1 MLEENKMQ
9 PMFIEAEQSWDLG
22 RLYKDLAGIKG
33 KHLSP
38 MEKIYLKGLLLGQS
52 PTRIAEVL
60 HKNPKGVEVDLSKTL
75 YQYVKDVLD
84 RSEEKIENW
93 REIKDWLE
101 DAGYRKSFSSVFD
114 IHNITIANTN
124 FSIEKLQ
131 FSIEKIQ
138 IERIKSENN
147 KIAIDVSVRFISNPE
162 SEKDNSK

>member
-1 MLEENKMQ
+1 MLEETMQ

-101 DAGYRKSFSSVFD
+101 EAGYRKSFNSIFG
-114 IHNITIANTN
+114 IHNIT
-124 FSIEKLQ
+124 IEKLQ
-131 FSIEKIQ
+131 FSVEKIQ
-138 IERIKSENN
+138 IERIKSENS
-147 KIAIDVSVRFISNPE
+147 KVMIDINIRLTSILE
-162 SEKDNSK
+162 SQK

>member
-52 PTRIAEVL
+52 PAKMAEIL
-60 HKNPKGVEVDLSKTL
+60 NKNPKGVEVDLSKTL

-84 RSEEKIENW
+84 RSDEKIENW

-101 DAGYRKSFSSVFD
+101 EAGYRKSFNSVFS
-114 IHNITIANTN
+114 IKNII
-124 FSIEKLQ
+124 IEKLQ
-131 FSIEKIQ
+131 FSVEKIQ
-138 IERIKSENN
+138 IENVKYENS
-147 KIAIDVSVRFISNPE
+147 KIAIDVSIRLVSNPE
-162 SEKDNSK
+162 SETDNFK

>member
-1 MLEENKMQ
+1 MLEENNMQ

-22 RLYKDLAGIKG
+22 RLYKDLAEIKG

-52 PTRIAEVL
+52 PTKIAEVL
-60 HKNPKGVEVDLSKTL
+60 NKNPKGVEVDLSKTL

-101 DAGYRKSFSSVFD
+101 DAGYRKSFSSVFS
-114 IHNITIANTN
+114 IKNIL
-124 FSIEKLQ
+124 IEKLQ
-131 FSIEKIQ
+131 FSVEKIQ
-138 IERIKSENN
+138 IENVKYENN

-162 SEKDNSK
+162 SEKENYK

>member
-33 KHLSP
+33 KQLSP

-52 PTRIAEVL
+52 PTKIAEIL
-60 HKNPKGVEVDLSKTL
+60 NKNPKGVEVDLSKTL

-101 DAGYRKSFSSVFD
+101 DAGYRKSFNSVFS
-114 IHNITIANTN
+114 IKNII
-124 FSIEKLQ
+124 IEKLQ
-131 FSIEKIQ
+131 FSVEKIQ
-138 IERIKSENN
+138 IENVKYENN

-162 SEKDNSK
+162 SEKENYK

>member
-1 MLEENKMQ
+1 MLQENKMQ

-52 PTRIAEVL
+52 PTKIAEIL
-60 HKNPKGVEVDLSKTL
+60 NKNPKGVEVDLSKTL

-101 DAGYRKSFSSVFD
+101 DAGYRKSFSSVFS
-114 IHNITIANTN
+114 IKNIL
-124 FSIEKLQ
+124 IEKLQ
-131 FSIEKIQ
+131 FSVEKIQ
-138 IERIKSENN
+138 IENVKYENN

-162 SEKDNSK
+162 SEKENYK

>member
-52 PTRIAEVL
+52 PTKIAEVL
-60 HKNPKGVEVDLSKTL
+60 NKNPKGVEVDLSKTL

-101 DAGYRKSFSSVFD
+101 DAGYRKSFSSVFS
-114 IHNITIANTN
+114 IKNIL
-124 FSIEKLQ
+124 IEKLQ
-131 FSIEKIQ
+131 FSVEKIQ
-138 IERIKSENN
+138 IENVKYENN
-147 KIAIDVSVRFISNPE
+147 KIAIDVSVRFISNPG
-162 SEKDNSK
+162 SEKENSK

>member
-1 MLEENKMQ
+1 MLEENNMQ

-22 RLYKDLAGIKG
+22 RLYKDLAEIKG

-101 DAGYRKSFSSVFD
+101 DAGYRKSFSSVFS
-114 IHNITIANTN
+114 IKNIL
-124 FSIEKLQ
+124 IEKLQ
-131 FSIEKIQ
+131 FSVEKIQ
-138 IERIKSENN
+138 IENVKYENN

-162 SEKDNSK
+162 SEKENSK

>member
-52 PTRIAEVL
+52 PTKIAEVL
-60 HKNPKGVEVDLSKTL
+60 NKNPKGVEVDLSKTL

-101 DAGYRKSFSSVFD
+101 DAGYRKSFSSVFS
-114 IHNITIANTN
+114 IKNIL
-124 FSIEKLQ
+124 IEKLQ
-131 FSIEKIQ
+131 FSVEKIQ
-138 IERIKSENN
+138 IENVKYENN

-162 SEKDNSK
+162 SEKENSK